1 MRAIIIALFSL
12 LLLACDG
19 LKYDESSTLTF
30 TSDEL
35 TNKVLFSST
44 LLNRDA
50 ENAFVILFNSSS
62 KLEEIE
68 LGSSASKVAL
78 YGEYDWTIANDK
90 LQVTYPSAITCTST
104 KEEENNLE
112 LEVTAT
118 CEGGIPANAI
128 IQDTLLNS
136 ITFNTSSL
144 SGRSVTISVNGVEE
158 VIAFNADGT
167 FLFTK
172 KDENGVV
179 TSSENG
185 VYELYGLTNV
195 VRLNYTNINTKEYS
209 LLVLLEGSISS
220 GVMLDLR
227 YNSDDDTLKT
237 VRIYD
242 VQSSESWFLDD
253 LYDSITLDN

>member
-1 MRAIIIALFSL
+1 MAFIFALFSL
-12 LLLACDG
+12 LLVACDG

-30 TSDEL
+30 TSNEL

-62 KLEEIE
+62 QLEEIE
-68 LGSSASKVAL
+68 LGSSATKAAL

-104 KEEENNLE
+104 KEEENDLE
-112 LEVTAT
+112 LDVTAT

-128 IQDTLLNS
+128 IQDTLLNP
-136 ITFNTSSL
+136 ITFNTSNL

-158 VIAFNADGT
+158 VIDFNADGT

-172 KDENGVV
+172 KDENG
-179 TSSENG
+179 
-185 VYELYGLTNV
+185 
-195 VRLNYTNINTKEYS
+195 
-209 LLVLLEGSISS
+209 
-220 GVMLDLR
+220 D
-227 YNSDDDTLKT
+227 SDIK
-237 VRIYD
+237 
-242 VQSSESWFLDD
+242 
-253 LYDSITLDN
+253 